1 MSGASASGAPPRDA
15 NTQRVSAFDTRDP
28 IVAPERLR
36 DPAVRAVLRIIDA
49 RAGAAGRAA
58 YAEAHLEGAV
68 HADLDRELAG
78 DASDPTHGGRHP
90 LPTLAQFA
98 QTLGGW
104 GITEHT
110 PVLIYDAQGGANAA
124 ARLWWMLRAVGH
136 RPVWVLDGGYAAAVG
151 AGLPTS
157 TERATS
163 TKNAT
168 SAKSATNAPAAAYPV
183 PADWALPT
191 VDLGTVFHARLDP
204 IWRVLDV
211 RSGARFRGE
220 VEPIDPIAGHIP
232 GAQNVFFE
240 ENLDASGRFL
250 GADALREKYRAL
262 LGELGPEQL
271 IVHCGSGVTAC
282 HTLLALA
289 RAGLDGASLYVG
301 SWSEWCRHETLPRE
315 P

>member
-15 NTQRVSAFDTRDP
+15 NTQRVSTFDTRDP
-28 IVAPERLR
+28 IVAPELLR

-110 PVLIYDAQGGANAA
+110 PVVIYDAQGGANAA

-136 RPVWVLDGGYAAAVG
+136 RPVLVLDGGYAAAVG
-151 AGLPTS
+151 AGLPMS

-168 SAKSATNAPAAAYPV
+168 TAKSVTIEPIAPIASAAAYLV
-183 PADWALPT
+183 PLEWALPT
-191 VDLGTVFHARLDP
+191 VDLGTVFHARVDP

-211 RSGARFRGE
+211 RAGARFRGE

-262 LGELGPEQL
+262 LGVLGPEQL

-289 RAGLDGASLYVG
+289 RARLDGASL
-301 SWSEWCRHETLPRE
+301 
-315 P
+315 

>member
-1 MSGASASGAPPRDA
+1 MSG
-15 NTQRVSAFDTRDP
+15 AFDTRDP
-28 IVAPERLR
+28 IVAPEPLR
-36 DPAVRAVLRIIDA
+36 DPALRAVLRIVDA

-58 YAEAHLEGAV
+58 YADAHLEGAV
-68 HADLDRELAG
+68 HADLERDLAG
-78 DASDPTHGGRHP
+78 DASDPTRGGRHP

-98 QTLGGW
+98 QTLGSW
-104 GITEHT
+104 GITEQT
-110 PVLIYDAQGGANAA
+110 PVVVYDAQGGANAA

-136 RPVWVLDGGYAAAVG
+136 RAVWVLDGGYAAAVG

-157 TERATS
+157 ATL
-163 TKNAT
+163 API
-168 SAKSATNAPAAAYPV
+168 APAAAYPV

-191 VDLGTVFHARLDP
+191 VDLGTIFHARVDP
-204 IWRVLDV
+204 TWRVLDV

-232 GAQNVFFE
+232 GAHSFFFE
-240 ENLDASGRFL
+240 ENLDARGRFL
-250 GADALREKYRAL
+250 GAHALREKYRAL
-262 LGELGPEQL
+262 LGELGPEEL

-301 SWSEWCRHETLPRE
+301 SWSEWCRHEALPRE